1 MDDLPA
7 GEDRVSEP
15 EIKVAFCDRHPII
28 VAEVNGPVR
37 MQAANGSLVTVS
49 IAQGELERMRAAQ
62 SPWELVA
69 ALAAVIARGMQ
80 VQ

>member
-1 MDDLPA
+1 MA
-7 GEDRVSEP
+7 QGQDRVSLP
-15 EIKVAFCDRHPII
+15 EMKIGCARHPII
-28 VAEVNGPVR
+28 VAEAGGRVR

-62 SPWELVA
+62 SPWEMVA